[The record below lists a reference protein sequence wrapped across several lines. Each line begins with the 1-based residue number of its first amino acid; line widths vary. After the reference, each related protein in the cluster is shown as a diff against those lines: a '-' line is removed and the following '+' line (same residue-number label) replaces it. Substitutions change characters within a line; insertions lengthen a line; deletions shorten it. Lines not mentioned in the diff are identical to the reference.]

1 MQIQPSDERRL
12 ICGVIATSGEY
23 LSGKRSN
30 CLPWK
35 QDMMK
40 SLTATV

>member
-1 MQIQPSDERRL
+1 MQIQPSAERRL
-12 ICGVIATSGEY
+12 ICGVIAKSGEY
-23 LSGKRSN
+23 LSDKRSD

-40 SLTATV
+40 SLTVKV